1 MWVCCEN
8 GIRTFGQ
15 SCQLCGHCRL
25 SSAVWLHLV
34 TKIIICTRCCP
45 VYPQPLLYHPFHHL
59 SHFPRQLSTIF
70 AVLIAVAVV
79 RWLSTANTASWLYF
93 FVFTT
98 KSEPEPDS
106 GSTARGLKYLARW
119 FRFASERYLGNSP
132 SVSSVER
139 GSARKRPQMDNESVH
154 GAPRRPDAFLTSAM
168 SVASACTACTV
179 CRLSF

>member
-1 MWVCCEN
+1 MCVGVLWKWHSNIRAELPTVRPLPFVVGCLTALGHEN
-8 GIRTFGQ
+8 
-15 SCQLCGHCRL
+15 
-25 SSAVWLHLV
+25 
-34 TKIIICTRCCP
+34 
-45 VYPQPLLYHPFHHL
+45 HHL
-59 SHFPRQLSTIF
+59 HTLLPRVPTAPPLPPPLPHFPRQLSTIF

-98 KSEPEPDS
+98 KSEPEPDT

-154 GAPRRPDAFLTSAM
+154 GAPRRPDVFLTSAM